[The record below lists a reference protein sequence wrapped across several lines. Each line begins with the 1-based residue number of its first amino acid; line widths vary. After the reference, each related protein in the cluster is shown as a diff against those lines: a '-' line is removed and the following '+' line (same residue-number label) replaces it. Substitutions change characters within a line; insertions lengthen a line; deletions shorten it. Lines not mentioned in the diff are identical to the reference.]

1 MISYSPIETRCLYK
15 TGKMVAGQL
24 SQRDWGFGWEASL
37 HLHYRLA
44 LQVFEAS
51 NWLWYRP
58 ETSSTYQPHNM

>member
-51 NWLWYRP
+51 NWL
-58 ETSSTYQPHNM
+58 